1 MQEILI
7 KNIMT
12 ALVQCASPST
22 PLSHV
27 IQSMK
32 LSHHSCLQQVS
43 GFLREAVRKSDR
55 VYRYGGEEILVLLP
69 DTSRDDAHAVAR
81 RLAEGIANCRI
92 PHEPHPLKVLSG
104 GVSSPHDKVA
114 EEPWHNVVRRA
125 DWTPYQAKHQGR
137 NRIEVFF
144 SDLPTS
150 WDQGASPIASIG

>member
-32 LSHHSCLQQVS
+32 LSHHSCAQVS
-43 GFLREAVRKSDR
+43 GFLTEAVRKSDR
-55 VYRYGGEEILVLLP
+55 VYRYGGRNTRAATGHFAIRR
-69 DTSRDDAHAVAR
+69 SRRCGD
-81 RLAEGIANCRI
+81 CRFL
-92 PHEPHPLKVLSG
+92 EPHSLKVLSG

-114 EEPWHNVVRRA
+114 EDLAQHLRR
-125 DWTPYQAKHQGR
+125 
-137 NRIEVFF
+137 
-144 SDLPTS
+144 
-150 WDQGASPIASIG
+150 DQLGASPIASIG